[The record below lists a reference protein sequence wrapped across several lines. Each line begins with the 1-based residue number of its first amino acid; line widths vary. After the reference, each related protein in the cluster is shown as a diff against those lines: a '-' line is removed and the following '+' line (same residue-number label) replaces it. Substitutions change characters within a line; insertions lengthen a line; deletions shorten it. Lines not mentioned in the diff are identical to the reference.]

1 MTTHQRSRETAN
13 NSAAR
18 CLIIVGAGG
27 LGTEF
32 TWVAEEM
39 NAAADRDGAAYPPWQ
54 ILGYSD
60 DASEKRGKLLGR
72 YLVHGTI
79 QETAGKFAGQDVAFA
94 VAVGDNYTREKLAH
108 AAEAAGWRPASL
120 VHPSVILA
128 DDARIGA
135 GTYIAPGCVVCPG
148 AQVGNH
154 VIINTHVSVGHDS
167 VLEDYAQICPGARI
181 SGGCR
186 IGKQAFLG
194 SNASLTPGVAVGCGA
209 VVGANSHAVRTVP
222 PAVTVVGCPARAVC
236 GPARRAPKEIPSVGI
251 GDQQHG

>member
-1 MTTHQRSRETAN
+1 MSGVSGMMPEP
-13 NSAAR
+13 
-18 CLIIVGAGG
+18 LVVVGAGG

-32 TWVAEEM
+32 AWVAEEM
-39 NAAADRDGAAYPPWQ
+39 NAAANRNGASCRPWQ
-54 ILGYSD
+54 ILGYAD
-60 DASEKRGKLLGR
+60 DAPDKRGQRLGR

-79 QETAGKFAGQDVAFA
+79 KETAEKFAGEDVAFA
-94 VAVGDNYTREKLAH
+94 VAVGDNYTRERLAH
-108 AAEAAGWRPASL
+108 AAEAAGWCPATL

-135 GTYIAPGCVVCPG
+135 GAYVAPGCVVCPR
-148 AQVGNH
+148 AQAGNY

-167 VLEDYAQICPGARI
+167 VLEDYSQLCPGVRI

-194 SNASLTPGVAVGCGA
+194 SNASLTPGVTVGCGA

-222 PAVTVVGCPARAVC
+222 PGVTVVGCPARTVC
-236 GPARRAPKEIPSVGI
+236 GPNRRESKGIAGVGV